1 MLDFLR
7 QSDILAGGDFQQI
20 AIEGDGKGA
29 SLGGKAE
36 EKNAAGRI
44 GQDVYK
50 RQPVLLWA
58 CAQIGCWR
66 AMTK

>member
-1 MLDFLR
+1 MGGEIGEQLLSCGFLRHMLDFLR

-44 GQDVYK
+44 GHYAD
-50 RQPVLLWA
+50 RH
-58 CAQIGCWR
+58 G
-66 AMTK
+66 